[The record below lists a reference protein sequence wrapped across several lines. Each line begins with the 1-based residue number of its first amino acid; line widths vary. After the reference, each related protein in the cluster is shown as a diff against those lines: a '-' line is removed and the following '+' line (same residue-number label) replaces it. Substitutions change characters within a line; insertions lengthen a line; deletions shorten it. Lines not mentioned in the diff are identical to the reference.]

1 MTAPA
6 PAPTALVNGEPYAL
20 AARTGVED
28 LVAALVP
35 AYVAGG
41 TPQGVAV
48 AINDA
53 VVPRGTWAGTVV
65 APGDRVEI
73 VTAVQGG

>member
-1 MTAPA
+1 MSPT
-6 PAPTALVNGEPYAL
+6 PAPTALVNGEQYPLDAT
-20 AARTGVED
+20 TGVED

-35 AYVAGG
+35 AYVTDGS
-41 TPQGVAV
+41 PQGVAV

-53 VVPRGTWAGTVV
+53 VVPRGTWSSTVV
-65 APGDRVEI
+65 TPGDRVEI

>member
-1 MTAPA
+1 VTDPA
-6 PAPTALVNGEPYAL
+6 APTALVNGAPYPL
-20 AARTGVED
+20 DGDVGVEE
-28 LVAALVP
+28 LVAVLVP
-35 AYVAGG
+35 AYVADG

-53 VVPRGTWAGTVV
+53 VVPRGTWPTTVV

>member
-1 MTAPA
+1 MTAP
-6 PAPTALVNGEPYAL
+6 PPTALVNGEPYPLDGAV
-20 AARTGVED
+20 GVED

-35 AYVAGG
+35 AYVTDGS
-41 TPQGVAV
+41 PRGVAV

-53 VVPRGTWAGTVV
+53 VVPRGTWAGTAV

>member
-1 MTAPA
+1 MTETAP
-6 PAPTALVNGEPYAL
+6 PTVLVNGAPYPL
-20 AARTGVED
+20 DGRVGVEA
-28 LVAALVP
+28 LVAALAP
-35 AYVAGG
+35 AYVADGA
-41 TPQGVAV
+41 PQGVAV

-53 VVPRGTWAGTVV
+53 VVPRGTWSSTVV

>member
-1 MTAPA
+1 MTAPTTA
-6 PAPTALVNGEPYAL
+6 TALVNGEPYPL
-20 AARTGVED
+20 DGDVGVED

-35 AYVAGG
+35 TYVTDG

-48 AINDA
+48 AVNDA
-53 VVPRGTWAGTVV
+53 VVPRGTWGSTTV

>member
-1 MTAPA
+1 MTDATP
-6 PAPTALVNGEPYAL
+6 PTALVNGEPYPL
-20 AARTGVED
+20 DRGTGVED

-35 AYVAGG
+35 AYVTDGS
-41 TPQGVAV
+41 PQGVAV

-53 VVPRGTWAGTVV
+53 VVPRGTWSRTVV
-65 APGDRVEI
+65 APGDRIEI